1 MRAPAWLLLLRR
13 SCRRGYR
20 RQLLDTLE
28 AVGVEQD
35 RMAHLD
41 DIEAGLLVATAT
53 SQAQV
58 DLLVMTI
65 RAVNAETRA
74 VEAET
79 DLRVLLDG
87 GPAAWAEDARRG

>member
-1 MRAPAWLLLLRR
+1 MRAPAWLLLLRN

-41 DIEAGLLVATAT
+41 DIE
-53 SQAQV
+53 
-58 DLLVMTI
+58 
-65 RAVNAETRA
+65 
-74 VEAET
+74 
-79 DLRVLLDG
+79 
-87 GPAAWAEDARRG
+87 PAFSWPPRPVRPRSTCWS

>member
-1 MRAPAWLLLLRR
+1 M
-13 SCRRGYR
+13 
-20 RQLLDTLE
+20 
-28 AVGVEQD
+28 
-35 RMAHLD
+35 
-41 DIEAGLLVATAT
+41 ATAT